1 MFCFTFVSDHNT
13 DSLMLYSVQ
22 LKNMYSYL
30 NSSLKLSDIVC
41 MVSPVNKRIA
51 TYYHYTNS
59 SSSFPFILSYNF
71 LLFPS
76 TSCLVMSPPFRGSW
90 NSYFLYIYS
99 CTHAN
104 QTKRICPRFSMV
116 IINTGQH
123 MRFLYSSHRREAKAQ
138 LILRIC
144 ANSSEP
150 CAVHT
155 ITKEE
160 RKLSSLVLYIYVSKL
175 TKCPR
180 HNLILIY
187 EDRPV
192 SREAQTDLDEA

>member
-1 MFCFTFVSDHNT
+1 MH
-13 DSLMLYSVQ
+13 L
-22 LKNMYSYL
+22 
-30 NSSLKLSDIVC
+30 
-41 MVSPVNKRIA
+41 
-51 TYYHYTNS
+51 
-59 SSSFPFILSYNF
+59 F
-71 LLFPS
+71 LLIF
-76 TSCLVMSPPFRGSW
+76 LGSW
-90 NSYFLYIYS
+90 NSYFSHIYS
-99 CTHAN
+99 CTNAHAN
-104 QTKRICPRFSMV
+104 QTKRICPRFSIV

-123 MRFLYSSHRREAKAQ
+123 MRFSYLSHRQEAKAQ

-187 EDRPV
+187 EDRSV
-192 SREAQTDLDEA
+192 SREAQTDLDRCLVLRLSTGSCSN